1 MMDNDHQSPFASFQ
15 DYFSISLANTP
26 TLQEEIYQI
35 RYRVYCEEFAY
46 LPSENYP
53 SQHEVD
59 EFDATSWHCLITHK
73 PSGVSAA
80 CVRLVSPAKTSGGIL
95 LPFEKYCGKNLDT
108 EFLNSLN
115 LERQNVCEIS
125 RVAVERVFR
134 RRSGEIASRFGDV
147 LDFSDLEKRTCSLIT
162 VAAFFAAIALTELTG
177 RTHVFALMEPFLA
190 KLLKRHDILFQ
201 RVGNDADYHGIRAPY
216 VITTQAVLDPINPE
230 MAVFYRWVKQQVEIT
245 YRASNVS
252 IHALSAPRLL

>member
-1 MMDNDHQSPFASFQ
+1 MDNDHQPLFTSFQ

-26 TLQEEIYQI
+26 ALQEEIYQI

-53 SQHEVD
+53 NQRETD
-59 EFDATSWHCLITHK
+59 EFDTASWHCLITHK
-73 PSGVSAA
+73 TSGASAA
-80 CVRLVSPAKTSGGIL
+80 CVRLVSPATTSGGIL

-115 LERQNVCEIS
+115 LDRQNVCEIS
-125 RVAVERVFR
+125 RVAIERVFR

-177 RTHVFALMEPFLA
+177 RTNVFALMEPFLA
-190 KLLKRHDILFQ
+190 KLLRHHDILFQ

-216 VITTQAVLDPINPE
+216 VITTQAVLDHINPE
-230 MAVFYRWVKQQVEIT
+230 MTVFYRWVKQQIEIA
-245 YRASNVS
+245 YPASEVS
-252 IHALSAPRLL
+252 IHAPAVPR